1 MGAVTGMNGQQ
12 FIFFISI
19 ALQVSGALILIVFCW
34 GNTER
39 RVLNTIFPANTSVHR
54 EEDDTVIIC
63 KEKLFKAHKEIL
75 LNRYAFIFI
84 GAGYLLNLFGEN
96 EGFNPW
102 IGLAVV
108 IVGSVVIGSVG
119 VLVAHLYAK
128 CCNRC
133 DKRYKFD
140 DLCSKL
146 DNDITTNYTDSEI
159 DEGFE
164 V

>member
-1 MGAVTGMNGQQ
+1 MSSPN
-12 FIFFISI
+12 IFYFISI
-19 ALQVSGALILIVFCW
+19 ALQVSGALILILFCW

-39 RVLNTIFPANTSVHR
+39 RVLNTISPANTSVHR
-54 EEDDTVIIC
+54 EEDNTVIIS

-96 EGFNPW
+96 EGLNPW
-102 IGLAVV
+102 IGFAIV
-108 IVGSVVIGSVG
+108 IASSVIIVSVG

-128 CCNRC
+128 CRNRC
-133 DKRYKFD
+133 DRRYKFD

-146 DNDITTNYTDSEI
+146 DNDISTNYIDSEI
-159 DEGFE
+159 DEIFE

>member
-1 MGAVTGMNGQQ
+1 MSWPSV
-12 FIFFISI
+12 FYFISI
-19 ALQVSGALILIVFCW
+19 ALQVSGALILILFCW

-54 EEDDTVIIC
+54 EEDDTVIIS

-84 GAGYLLNLFGEN
+84 GVGYLLNLFGDNDEL
-96 EGFNPW
+96 NPW
-102 IGLAVV
+102 VGLAVV
-108 IVGSVVIGSVG
+108 MAGCLLFVGLG
-119 VLVAHLYAK
+119 VFVAHLYAK
-128 CCNRC
+128 YRNKC
-133 DKRYKFD
+133 DRRYKFD

-146 DNDITTNYTDSEI
+146 DNDIVTNVTKAEI
-159 DEGFE
+159 DEMFE

>member
-1 MGAVTGMNGQQ
+1 MGMNYQQ
-12 FIFFISI
+12 FIFLISI
-19 ALQVSGALILIVFCW
+19 ALQVSGALILILFCW

-54 EEDDTVIIC
+54 EDDDTVIIS

-96 EGFNPW
+96 DGLNPW
-102 IGLAVV
+102 IGLTVV
-108 IVGSVVIGSVG
+108 IVGSVVIVSVG
-119 VLVAHLYAK
+119 VLVAHHYAK
-128 CCNRC
+128 SRNKC
-133 DKRYKFD
+133 DRRYEFD

-146 DNDITTNYTDSEI
+146 DNDITTNYIDSEI

>member
-1 MGAVTGMNGQQ
+1 MSWPN
-12 FIFFISI
+12 ILYFISI
-19 ALQVSGALILIVFCW
+19 ALQVSGALILILFCW

-54 EEDDTVIIC
+54 EDDDTVIIS

-84 GAGYLLNLFGEN
+84 GAGYLLNLFGES
-96 EGFNPW
+96 EGLNPW

-108 IVGSVVIGSVG
+108 LAGSIIIGGVG
-119 VLVAHLYAK
+119 VLVAHFYAR
-128 CCNRC
+128 CRNRC
-133 DKRYKFD
+133 DRRYEFD

-146 DNDITTNYTDSEI
+146 DNDITTNYIDSEI
-159 DEGFE
+159 DEIFE